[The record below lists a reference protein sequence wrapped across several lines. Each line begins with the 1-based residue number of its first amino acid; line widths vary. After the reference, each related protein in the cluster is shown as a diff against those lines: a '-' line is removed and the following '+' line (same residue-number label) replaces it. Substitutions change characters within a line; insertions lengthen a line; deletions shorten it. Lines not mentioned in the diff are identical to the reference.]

1 MEEWIEDFTER
12 HITTRI
18 EGVHRRNK
26 FIDISS
32 RWNKAISIA
41 LSQNG
46 IYYNW
51 RKCGEEIIRTPK
63 PTNFES
69 FVNIYAKYL
78 KITLKAIHF
87 QQNSTSILSQDK
99 YVNKAINF
107 EEQNTDPILLRDK
120 YVNEFSEQSLI
131 SFGSF
136 GIVSKVMNKNSKKIY
151 AIKRIA
157 LNEKESEKAFK
168 NWI

>member
-1 MEEWIEDFTER
+1 M
-12 HITTRI
+12 
-18 EGVHRRNK
+18 
-26 FIDISS
+26 
-32 RWNKAISIA
+32 
-41 LSQNG
+41 
-46 IYYNW
+46 
-51 RKCGEEIIRTPK
+51 
-63 PTNFES
+63 
-69 FVNIYAKYL
+69 
-78 KITLKAIHF
+78 
-87 QQNSTSILSQDK
+87 
-99 YVNKAINF
+99 NKAINF

-168 NWI
+168 N